1 VKDCEEELR
10 WYEKRWE
17 EDVGRLRKEMEELK
31 RLLEEQ
37 TEEVLALKRE
47 RSRWQERETELS
59 SQIETLSRALRRA
72 QNRSPLGEGF
82 FRYLSKEL
90 ALWDQALLQEAQKLT
105 GERLLEWM
113 GERWRERKEA
123 LNLLLVGEEP
133 DWKRLRT
140 GLLLEWALLGWLE
153 GLEDG

>member
-1 VKDCEEELR
+1 MKDCEEELR

-37 TEEVLALKRE
+37 SEEALALKRE
-47 RSRWQERETELS
+47 RSRWRERESELS
-59 SQIETLSRALRRA
+59 SQIETLSRALQQA
-72 QNRSPLGEGF
+72 QGRSPLGEVF
-82 FRYLSKEL
+82 FRHLSKEL

-133 DWKRLRT
+133 DWERLRT
-140 GLLLEWALLGWLE
+140 GLLLEWALLAWLE